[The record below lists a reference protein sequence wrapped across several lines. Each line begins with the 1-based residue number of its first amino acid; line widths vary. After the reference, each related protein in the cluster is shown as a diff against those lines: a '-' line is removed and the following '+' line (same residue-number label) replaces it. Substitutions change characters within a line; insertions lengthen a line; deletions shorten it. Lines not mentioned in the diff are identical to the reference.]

1 MTEDRKTDVC
11 VVGAGPAGLALSL
24 MLLRSGVRV
33 TLVERSAGGERE
45 FRGEILQPG
54 GMRILDALGVLA
66 PARDRGSTRHD
77 GFQLL
82 SGKRTLLDIDYRR
95 LDPPHNLL
103 LAIPQHHVLE
113 ELLAACRRLP
123 GFDYL
128 GGHRLRELL
137 QDQGRYTGAVVDG
150 GPAGRTTVRAGVLVG
165 ADGRFSRTRRL
176 AGIDPGRLEAFGQ
189 DVVWFKLRAPGRAVG
204 RVRIHR
210 AAGQALLVYDSHP
223 DRLQIGWTVPHG
235 GWRQVTARGVDAV
248 KRDLK
253 AALPQYADLIEDQV
267 GELRDLTL
275 LDVFAGR
282 ARTWAR
288 DGLVLIGDA
297 AHTHSPIGAQGIN
310 LALQDAAV
318 LHPILLAALRGDG
331 TGREVLARFEEARGA
346 DIDAVFRLQV
356 RQAKAMLG
364 RPNPVADVVRPLV
377 AGLVGTTPLGAALT
391 RRIALG
397 RREIDVRGELFTIH
411 TEPRS

>member
-1 MTEDRKTDVC
+1 M
-11 VVGAGPAGLALSL
+11 
-24 MLLRSGVRV
+24 
-33 TLVERSAGGERE
+33 
-45 FRGEILQPG
+45 
-54 GMRILDALGVLA
+54 
-66 PARDRGSTRHD
+66 
-77 GFQLL
+77 
-82 SGKRTLLDIDYRR
+82 
-95 LDPPHNLL
+95 
-103 LAIPQHHVLE
+103 
-113 ELLAACRRLP
+113 
-123 GFDYL
+123 
-128 GGHRLRELL
+128 
-137 QDQGRYTGAVVDG
+137 DG

-397 RREIDVRGELFTIH
+397 SREIDVRGELFTVH

>member
-1 MTEDRKTDVC
+1 M
-11 VVGAGPAGLALSL
+11 
-24 MLLRSGVRV
+24 SG
-33 TLVERSAGGERE
+33 RSAGGERE
-45 FRGEILQPG
+45 FRGEVLQPG

-310 LALQDAAV
+310 LALQDAA
-318 LHPILLAALRGDG
+318 
-331 TGREVLARFEEARGA
+331 EE
-346 DIDAVFRLQV
+346 L
-356 RQAKAMLG
+356 
-364 RPNPVADVVRPLV
+364 VRPLQDRPV
-377 AGLVGTTPLGAALT
+377 QVDRETLTLGYAGAYSSFLRHAEAAARRYGLDARTILLEVGRRGLVGGQEDMIVD
-391 RRIALG
+391 IALDLAEG
-397 RREIDVRGELFTIH
+397 RT
-411 TEPRS
+411 TAPAAAAS